1 MRKEKKRTHRR
12 IAQVIISSLVALAIV
27 GALVFVSW
35 GRDMPVLNPKGT
47 IADQEYTLILITVG
61 LGVLVVVPVFIML
74 FTIAW
79 RYRASN
85 KKARYEPEFAGHRGF
100 EALWWG
106 IPCVIILALS
116 LITVVATRALDPFKP
131 LESQV
136 KPVKIQVVAMEW
148 KWLFIYPDEGVA
160 TLNYVNIPE
169 KTPIDFQIT
178 ADAPMNSFWIPALA
192 GQIYAMA
199 GMSTQLH
206 VMADSV
212 GTYNGSSANISG
224 EGFADMHFKVNS
236 LSRDDF
242 TKWRNASIYSFNQ
255 LTSDSYTKLAAPT
268 KNNPETTYALIDSGL
283 YNEIINKYMSPEG
296 SASSKDEND
305 SSDMSGM
312 NM

>member
-1 MRKEKKRTHRR
+1 MRKEKKQTRR
-12 IAQVIISSLVALAIV
+12 RVAQVVISSLVALAIIGV
-27 GALVFVSW
+27 LVFVSW
-35 GRDMPVLNPKGT
+35 GRDIPVLNPKGT
-47 IADQEYTLILITVG
+47 IAQQEYTLILITVG

-85 KKARYEPEFAGHRGF
+85 KKAKYDPEFAGHRGF

-106 IPCVIILALS
+106 IPCAIILILA

-131 LESQV
+131 IDSHV
-136 KPVKIQVVAMEW
+136 KPVKIQVVALEW
-148 KWLFIYPDEGVA
+148 KWLFIYPDLGVA
-160 TLNYVNIPE
+160 TVNYANIPE

-178 ADAPMNSFWIPALA
+178 ADAPMNSFWVPALA
-192 GQIYAMA
+192 GQIYAMS

-206 VMADSV
+206 LMSDSV

-224 EGFADMHFKVNS
+224 EGFADMRFKVNS
-236 LSRDDF
+236 LSQADF
-242 TKWRNASIYSFNQ
+242 TAWRNTAIYSINQ
-255 LTSDSYTKLAAPT
+255 LTSDSYAKLAAPT
-268 KNNPETTYALIDSGL
+268 KNNSETTYALIDSGL

-296 SASSKDEND
+296 SASSKEEKD

-312 NM
+312 KM